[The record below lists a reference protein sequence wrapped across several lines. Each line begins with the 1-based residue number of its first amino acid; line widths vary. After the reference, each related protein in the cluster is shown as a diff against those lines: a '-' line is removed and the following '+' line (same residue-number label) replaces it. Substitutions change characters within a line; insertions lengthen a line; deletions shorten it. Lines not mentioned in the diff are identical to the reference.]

1 VEARPVPASISLVK
15 SPLTDCLGE
24 WRERLRTHPDQHF
37 AGYILSGLESGFRVG
52 FDYHHELL
60 PAKHNMPSAL
70 EHSEV
75 VERYLGEERAA
86 GRILGPLDKNR
97 TPRLQVNRFGVIP
110 KGRASGKWRLITDL
124 SFPDG
129 GSMNDGISPPLC
141 TLTYTSVDR
150 VARAAH
156 QLGPGALLAKAD
168 IKSAYRLVPVHPED
182 RLLLGMQWKGE
193 YFVDAMLPFGLRSA
207 PKVFTAVADALE
219 WCVRRRGVIGIDH
232 YLDDFIIVAPPG
244 SSRCQSYMSIF
255 EEECA
260 ALGVTLAPEKKEGPA
275 TRLVFLG
282 IEVDTVAGT
291 LSLPGDKLAQLRQ
304 EIDNWL
310 HRRACQR
317 RELESLVGVL
327 QNAAK
332 VI

>member
-1 VEARPVPASISLVK
+1 MAARPVPASISLVK
-15 SPLTDCLGE
+15 SPFTDCLRE
-24 WRERLRTHPDQHF
+24 WHEHLRTHPDQQF

-52 FDYHHELL
+52 FNYHHELL

-70 EHSEV
+70 EHSEA
-75 VERYLGEERAA
+75 VECYLGEERAA

-97 TPRLQVNRFGVIP
+97 SSRLQVNRFRVIS
-110 KGRASGKWRLITDL
+110 KGCASGKWRLITDL

-129 GSMNDGISPPLC
+129 GSVNDGISSPLC

-182 RLLLGMQWKGE
+182 WLLLGMQWKGE
-193 YFVDAMLPFGLRSA
+193 YIVDVILPFGLRSA

-219 WCVRRRGVIGIDH
+219 WCVRQRGVIGIDH
-232 YLDDFIIVAPPG
+232 YLDEFIIVALPG

-255 EEECA
+255 EECT

-282 IEVDTVAGT
+282 IEVDIVAGT

-310 HRRACQR
+310 HW
-317 RELESLVGVL
+317 
-327 QNAAK
+327 
-332 VI
+332 